1 MSSTGPRTSNGSPY
15 TVLEEPLGTPQHL
28 RVVMIGGGAS
38 GLNVA
43 RHMKLQM
50 ENYELQIYEKNED
63 VGGTWFENRYERIGV
78 ALDYNHLIGSSV
90 ADILAV
96 LVISPRIT
104 TSIPGNLTQIGRI
117 CEYTY
122 LRG

>member
-1 MSSTGPRTSNGSPY
+1 MSSTGPRTSDGSPY

-50 ENYELQIYEKNED
+50 ANYELQIYEKNED

-78 ALDYNHLIGSSV
+78 SLGYNHLIGFCGRYPGC
-90 ADILAV
+90 ACDIP
-96 LVISPRIT
+96 SH
-104 TSIPGNLTQIGRI
+104 NYQ
-117 CEYTY
+117 YTWEPNPDWSH
-122 LRG
+122 L